1 MIKGVRLG
9 INIKRKK
16 KGNIMARNL
25 SIKQKNT
32 YFGLVA
38 IMYILM
44 VGVVYEVRIYDTW
57 YLFVATLVWSL
68 IALFYQKSL
77 GIKFN
82 KEANYYLE
90 SIDKK
95 YKYLFYGSFAL
106 MGLAISFSVSL
117 STKFLI
123 LLVIA
128 ASYQIYMTK
137 KMLDYAY

>member
-1 MIKGVRLG
+1 
-9 INIKRKK
+9 
-16 KGNIMARNL
+16 MARNL
-25 SIKQKNT
+25 SNKQKNT
-32 YFGLVA
+32 YLGLML

-44 VGVVYEVRIYDTW
+44 VGVVYEVRVYDTW
-57 YLFVATLVWSL
+57 YLFVATLVWSV

-106 MGLAISFSVSL
+106 IGLAISFSVSL
-117 STKFLI
+117 SIKFLN

-128 ASYQIYMTK
+128 ACYQLYMTK

>member
-1 MIKGVRLG
+1 
-9 INIKRKK
+9 
-16 KGNIMARNL
+16 MARNL

-32 YFGLVA
+32 YLALMA

-44 VGVVYEVRIYDTW
+44 VGVVFEIRVYDTW
-57 YLFVATLVWSL
+57 YLFVATLVWSV

-117 STKFLI
+117 STKFLV
-123 LLVIA
+123 LFVIA
-128 ASYQIYMTK
+128 TSYQLYMTK

>member
-1 MIKGVRLG
+1 MT
-9 INIKRKK
+9 
-16 KGNIMARNL
+16 RNL

-32 YFGLVA
+32 YLGLMV

-44 VGVVYEVRIYDTW
+44 VGVVYEVRVYDTW
-57 YLFVATLVWSL
+57 YLFVATLVWAV

-82 KEANYYLE
+82 NEANYYLE

-95 YKYLFYGSFAL
+95 YKYLFYGSFTL

-117 STKFLI
+117 STKFLV
-123 LLVIA
+123 LFVIA
-128 ASYQIYMTK
+128 VCYQLYMTK
-137 KMLDYAY
+137 KMIDYAY

>member
-44 VGVVYEVRIYDTW
+44 VGVVYEVRVKDSW